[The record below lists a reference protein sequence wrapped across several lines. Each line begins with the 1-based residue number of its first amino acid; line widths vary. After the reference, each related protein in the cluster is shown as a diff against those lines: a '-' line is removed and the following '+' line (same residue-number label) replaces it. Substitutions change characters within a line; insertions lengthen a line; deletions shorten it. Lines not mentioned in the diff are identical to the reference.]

1 MKIVEVHEHDKPNK
15 PAIVMDR
22 AYLYIWNF
30 DLCAFWR
37 RSSFQQPCQSLY
49 VFFGCLVV
57 VVVGFSIKKNP
68 PFPGIVCK
76 NRLPFNLFWKHIFI
90 LIFLLHVLILL
101 PTFCFANL
109 NFKEWEIET
118 VKSLGEIYWPNATLY
133 HGYIYFVD
141 SVNAWSTFY
150 VKSWLFNC
158 R

>member
-1 MKIVEVHEHDKPNK
+1 MKLWFVCFLTTIEF
-15 PAIVMDR
+15 PAALSIS
-22 AYLYIWNF
+22 
-30 DLCAFWR
+30 LC
-37 RSSFQQPCQSLY
+37 
-49 VFFGCLVV
+49 VFRMLGRCCCWVFH
-57 VVVGFSIKKNP
+57 KKTP

-150 VKSWLFNC
+150 VNSWLFNC